1 MIFLAAGSVN
11 ECNLSVC
18 VRAAAVRGAR
28 YVVPFSFG
36 SWLVSELI

>member
-1 MIFLAAGSVN
+1 MSVIFQFASGLRRYA
-11 ECNLSVC
+11 E
-18 VRAAAVRGAR
+18 VRGAR